1 MAVDYSQYAKLSPF
15 ELKDEL
21 IKLASSKENR
31 LMLNAGRGN
40 PNFMA
45 TLPRRAFFRLGLFA
59 ANEAEL
65 SFSYMP
71 NNIGGLPQIAG
82 IEGRFERFIAD
93 NNEQPGV
100 VFLGKALSYVRD
112 QLGLSASAFLHEMVE
127 GILGCNYPVP
137 PRMLKIS
144 EEIVRQYIVREM
156 VGGFIPPG
164 SVDLFAVEGGTAA
177 MTYIFNTLKQNGL
190 VKKGDK
196 VAIGMP
202 VFTPYIEIPELD
214 EYGLVEVLI
223 NADPKKEWQYP
234 DSELEKL
241 KDPAIKIFF
250 CINPS
255 NPPSVKM
262 DDRSLEKVAAIVR
275 EHRPDLFIL
284 TDDVYG
290 TFADDF
296 RSLFALCPK
305 NTMLVY
311 SFSKYFGATG
321 WRLGVVATHRDS
333 VFDKALAALPES
345 AKVALDR
352 RYGSL
357 LPDVRSLRFID
368 RLVADSRTVALNHT
382 AGLSTPQQVQM
393 VLFSLFALM
402 DEADGYKAELKKL
415 IRRREAALYR
425 ELGIAQETDPNAVDY
440 YTLLDLEVIAR
451 DLYGPDFAAW
461 VKDNVNPDELLFR
474 IADET
479 GIVLLPGRGFGTKQ
493 PAGRASL
500 ANLNE
505 FEYGNIGRSLR
516 GMAEE
521 FHALYE
527 KSGGKRASKEKAK
540 AKAHAGSDKVSA
552 KGKGGQKGL
561 TGKKRK

>member
-1 MAVDYSQYAKLSPF
+1 MATDYSKYSKLSPF

-21 IKLASSKENR
+21 IKLASSRENR

-40 PNFMA
+40 PNFLA

-59 ANEAEL
+59 TSEAEL
-65 SFSYMP
+65 SYSYMP
-71 NNIGGLPQIAG
+71 NGIGGLPQIEG
-82 IEGRFERFIAD
+82 IEGRFERFIAENRD
-93 NNEQPGV
+93 MPGV
-100 VFLGKALSYVRD
+100 VFLGRALSYVRD
-112 QLGLSASAFLHEMVE
+112 QLGLPASTFLHEMVE

-137 PRMLKIS
+137 PRMLKLS
-144 EEIVRQYIVREM
+144 EEIVRHYIVKEM
-156 VGGFIPPG
+156 IGGFIPPG

-190 VKKGDK
+190 VKRGDK

-214 EYGLVEVLI
+214 EYGLVEVKI
-223 NADPKKEWQYP
+223 DADPEKGWQYP

-296 RSLFALCPK
+296 RSLFAICPH

-321 WRLGVVATHRDS
+321 WRLGVVATHKDS
-333 VFDKALAALPES
+333 VFDKALAELPKS
-345 AKVALDR
+345 AKAALDR

-357 LPDVRSLRFID
+357 LPDVSSLRFID

-402 DEADGYKAELKKL
+402 DESDGYKAELKKL

-425 ELGIAQETDPNAVDY
+425 ELGVPQENDPNAVDY
-440 YTLLDLEVIAR
+440 YTLLDLEAVALS
-451 DLYGPDFAAW
+451 LYGPDFAAW
-461 VKDNVNPDELLFR
+461 IKKNVNPDELLFR
-474 IADET
+474 IADDT
-479 GIVLLPGRGFGTKQ
+479 GIVLLPGRGFGTRQ

-505 FEYGNIGRSLR
+505 YQYANIGRALR
-516 GMAEE
+516 NMADQ
-521 FHALYE
+521 FHAEYQ
-527 KSGGKRASKEKAK
+527 KGGGKAR
-540 AKAHAGSDKVSA
+540 
-552 KGKGGQKGL
+552 
-561 TGKKRK
+561 GKKPGKRSSKA

>member
-1 MAVDYSQYAKLSPF
+1 MNDVDYSRYAKLSPF

-21 IKLASSKENR
+21 IRLASGRENR

-40 PNFMA
+40 PNFLS

-59 ANEAEL
+59 TAEAEL

-71 NNIGGLPQIAG
+71 NGVGGLPKIAG

-93 NNEQPGV
+93 HRDQDGV
-100 VFLGKALSYVRD
+100 VFLGRALSYVRD
-112 QLGLSASAFLHEMVE
+112 QMGLSADAFLHEMVE

-137 PRMLKIS
+137 PRMLKVS
-144 EEIVRQYIVREM
+144 EQIVRQYIVKEM
-156 VGGFIPPG
+156 IGGFITG
-164 SVDLFAVEGGTAA
+164 GALDLFAVEGGTAA
-177 MTYIFNTLKQNGL
+177 MSYIFNTLRQNGL
-190 VKKGDK
+190 VARGDK

-214 EYGLVEVLI
+214 EFGLEEVAI
-223 NADPKKEWQYP
+223 NADPHQGWQYP
-234 DSELEKL
+234 DEELDKL
-241 KDPAIKIFF
+241 RDPAVKVFF
-250 CINPS
+250 CVNPS

-262 DDRSLEKVAAIVR
+262 DDRSLGRVAGIVR
-275 EHRPDLFIL
+275 DHRPDLIIL

-296 RSLFALCPK
+296 RSLFATCPQ
-305 NTMLVY
+305 NTILVY

-321 WRLGVVATHRDS
+321 WRLGVIATHKQNILDDRIGGLPDES
-333 VFDKALAALPES
+333 KAALA
-345 AKVALDR
+345 R

-357 LPDVRSLRFID
+357 VPDVSALRFID
-368 RLVADSRTVALNHT
+368 RLVADSRSVALNHT

-402 DEADGYKAELKKL
+402 DESDGYKAELKKL

-425 ELGIAQETDPNAVDY
+425 ELGLQPESDPNAVDY
-440 YTLLDLEVIAR
+440 YTLLDLEQIASR
-451 DLYGPDFAAW
+451 LYGPEFAAW
-461 VKDNVNPDELLFR
+461 MKDQASAGDLLFR

-479 GIVLLPGRGFGTKQ
+479 GIVLLPGRGFGMRQ

-505 FEYGNIGRSLR
+505 YEYANIGRSLR
-516 GMAEE
+516 AMADQYFEE
-521 FHALYE
+521 YRKTRDAP
-527 KSGGKRASKEKAK
+527 AS
-540 AKAHAGSDKVSA
+540 
-552 KGKGGQKGL
+552 
-561 TGKKRK
+561 TGPTPDNS

>member
-1 MAVDYSQYAKLSPF
+1 MAVDYSKYAKLSPF

-21 IKLASSKENR
+21 IKLASGKENR

-40 PNFMA
+40 PNFLA
-45 TLPRRAFFRLGLFA
+45 TLPRRAFFQLGLFA
-59 ANEAEL
+59 TTEAEL
-65 SFSYMP
+65 SYSYMP
-71 NNIGGLPQIAG
+71 HGVGGLPHIDG
-82 IEGRFERFIAD
+82 IEARFERFTAENRD
-93 NNEQPGV
+93 KPGV
-100 VFLGKALSYVRD
+100 AFLARSLSYIRD
-112 QLGLSASAFLHEMVE
+112 QIGLSASAFLHEMVE
-127 GILGCNYPVP
+127 GVLGTNYPVP
-137 PRMLKIS
+137 PRMLSVS
-144 EEIVRQYIVREM
+144 EQIVRQYIVKEM
-156 VGGFIPPG
+156 IGGFLPAK

-177 MTYIFNTLKQNGL
+177 MTYIFNSLKQNGL
-190 VKKGDK
+190 LKRGDK

-214 EYGLVEVLI
+214 EYGLESVYI
-223 NADPKKEWQYP
+223 DADPTQGWQYP
-234 DSELEKL
+234 DAELEKL

-250 CINPS
+250 CVNPS

-262 DDRSLEKVAAIVR
+262 DDRSLEKVAQIVR
-275 EHRPDLFIL
+275 DHRPDLYIL

-296 RSLFALCPK
+296 RSLFAICPQ

-321 WRLGVVATHRDS
+321 WRLGVIATHKNN
-333 VFDKALAALPES
+333 VFDDALAALP
-345 AKVALDR
+345 KDTKKALDR

-357 LPDVRSLRFID
+357 LPDVSKLSFID

-402 DEADGYKAELKKL
+402 DENDGYKAELKKL

-425 ELGIAQETDPNAVDY
+425 ELGLEPIENKNAVDY
-440 YTLLDLEVIAR
+440 YTLLDLEDIAR
-451 DLYGPDFAAW
+451 KLYGNEFAVW
-461 VKDNVNPDELLFR
+461 VKAKSSAGDLLFR
-474 IADET
+474 IAEET

-505 FEYGNIGRSLR
+505 YEYANIGR
-516 GMAEE
+516 
-521 FHALYE
+521 AL
-527 KSGGKRASKEKAK
+527 
-540 AKAHAGSDKVSA
+540 
-552 KGKGGQKGL
+552 KGL
-561 TGKKRK
+561 ADQMYAEFEKKKK

>member
-1 MAVDYSQYAKLSPF
+1 MTNDYSQYAKLSPF

-21 IKLASSKENR
+21 IKLASSRENR

-40 PNFMA
+40 PNFLA

-59 ANEAEL
+59 TAEAEL
-65 SFSYMP
+65 SYSYMP
-71 NNIGGLPQIAG
+71 NGVGGLPQIEG

-93 NNEQPGV
+93 NHEHPGV
-100 VFLGKALSYVRD
+100 VFLGRALSYVRD

-144 EEIVRQYIVREM
+144 EEVVRHYIVKEM
-156 VGGFIPPG
+156 IGGFIPAS

-177 MTYIFNTLKQNGL
+177 ITYIFDTLKQNGL
-190 VKKGDK
+190 VKRGDK

-214 EYGLVEVLI
+214 EYGLVRVSI
-223 NADPKKEWQYP
+223 DADPNQGWQYP

-241 KDPAIKIFF
+241 KDPAVKIFF

-275 EHRPDLFIL
+275 DHRPDLFIL

-296 RSLFALCPK
+296 RSLFAICPR

-321 WRLGVVATHRDS
+321 WRLGVIATHRDS
-333 VFDKALAALPES
+333 VFDKALDALPET
-345 AKVALDR
+345 AKQALDR

-357 LPDVRSLRFID
+357 LPDASQLRFID

-402 DEADGYKAELKKL
+402 DENDGYKAELKKL
-415 IRRREAALYR
+415 IRRREVALYR
-425 ELGIAQETDPNAVDY
+425 ELGMQEQTDANAVDY
-440 YTLLDLEVIAR
+440 YTLLDLETISR
-451 DLYGPDFAAW
+451 SLYGPEFAAW
-461 VKDNVNPDELLFR
+461 VKTHVNPDELLFR

-479 GIVLLPGRGFGTKQ
+479 GIVLLPGRGFGTHQ

-505 FEYGNIGRSLR
+505 YQYANIGRALR
-516 GMAEE
+516 KMAEE
-521 FHALYE
+521 FHAIFRKE
-527 KSGGKRASKEKAK
+527 GGEAKTSGA
-540 AKAHAGSDKVSA
+540 
-552 KGKGGQKGL
+552 
-561 TGKKRK
+561 TPT

>member
-1 MAVDYSQYAKLSPF
+1 MAIDYSKYSKLSPF

-21 IKLASSKENR
+21 IKLASSRENR

-40 PNFMA
+40 PNFLA

-59 ANEAEL
+59 TAEAEL
-65 SFSYMP
+65 SYSYMP
-71 NNIGGLPQIAG
+71 NGIGGLPQIEG
-82 IEGRFERFIAD
+82 IEGRFERFVAENRD
-93 NNEQPGV
+93 MPGV
-100 VFLGKALSYVRD
+100 VFLGRALSYVRD
-112 QLGLSASAFLHEMVE
+112 QLGLSASQFLHEMVE

-137 PRMLKIS
+137 PRMLTVS
-144 EEIVRQYIVREM
+144 EEIVRHYIVKEM
-156 VGGFIPPG
+156 IGGFIPAG

-190 VKKGDK
+190 VKRGDK

-214 EYGLVEVLI
+214 EYGLVEVAI
-223 NADPKKEWQYP
+223 DADPQKGWQYP

-275 EHRPDLFIL
+275 DHRPDLFIL

-290 TFADDF
+290 TFADGF
-296 RSLFALCPK
+296 RSLFATCPH

-321 WRLGVVATHRDS
+321 WRLGVVATHHDS
-333 VFDKALAALPES
+333 VFDKALDELPKS
-345 AKVALDR
+345 AKQALDK

-357 LPDVRSLRFID
+357 LPDVSKLRFID

-425 ELGIAQETDPNAVDY
+425 ELGVPQGNDENAVDY
-440 YTLLDLEVIAR
+440 YTLLDLSAVAR
-451 DLYGPDFAAW
+451 DLYGPEFEAW
-461 VKDNVNPDELLFR
+461 VKKNVNPDELLFR

-479 GIVLLPGRGFGTKQ
+479 GIVLLPGRGFGTRQ

-505 FEYGNIGRSLR
+505 YQYANIGRSLR
-516 GMAEE
+516 AMAEE
-521 FHALYE
+521 FYKVFE
-527 KSGGKRASKEKAK
+527 KGGGSSGKKGGGKA
-540 AKAHAGSDKVSA
+540 
-552 KGKGGQKGL
+552 
-561 TGKKRK
+561 GKKSKG